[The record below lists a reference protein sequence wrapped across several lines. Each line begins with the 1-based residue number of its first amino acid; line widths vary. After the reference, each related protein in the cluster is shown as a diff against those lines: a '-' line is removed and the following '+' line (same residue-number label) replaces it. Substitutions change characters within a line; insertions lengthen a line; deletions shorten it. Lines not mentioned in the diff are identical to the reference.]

1 MTAMPD
7 KKRPKT
13 LDDIVFEHRNKGY
26 GSYFIRHTYR
36 RRLLFSFALIL
47 SAFLVTT
54 FIYYFVVINPLN
66 EDFDR
71 FENSFTEV
79 VEYNPEMIPII
90 IQLPPIPKIKNVP
103 LVIANDQNKILEQYL
118 QNSVKPEVSLV
129 KLKPVLPLMDTMHK
143 QLAEDLLKRHKD
155 YVAKEQ
161 ESLTDTITII
171 LEKAPQFPGGTVGIQ
186 TYFNKNRHYP
196 VNALL
201 KGIQGSTIVSF
212 VVNEKGMIE
221 NAQVVSG
228 INPELDMEAIR
239 LIRSM
244 PMWLPAVYKG
254 KPISCMLVM
263 PVDFTIR

>member
-1 MTAMPD
+1 MTALPD
-7 KKRPKT
+7 KNHPKT

-26 GSYFIRHTYR
+26 GCYSIRSTYQ
-36 RRLLFSFALIL
+36 RRLLFSFVLIL
-47 SAFLVTT
+47 SAFLITT
-54 FIYYFVVINPLN
+54 FIYYFMVINPLN

-71 FENSFTEV
+71 FEKSFTEI

-103 LVIANDQNKILEQYL
+103 LVISNDQNKIEEQSV
-118 QNSVKPEVSLV
+118 QNAIKPVVSLV
-129 KLKPVLPLMDTMHK
+129 KIKPTLPFTDTVHK
-143 QLAEDLLKRHKD
+143 QLAEDLLKRHRD
-155 YVAKEQ
+155 YVSREQ
-161 ESLTDTITII
+161 ASLTDTISII

-186 TYFNKNRHYP
+186 TYFNNNRHYP

-212 VVNEKGMIE
+212 VVNEKGKIE

-244 PMWLPAVYKG
+244 PMWLPAVYRG
-254 KPISCMLVM
+254 NPISCMLVM